1 MYIEYVARR
10 FIAPGHAVGGNYWID
25 VKLTRC
31 DFDAQI
37 EAQTTTALSG
47 KSKTLLHRIDQTY
60 DIATV
65 YMNKPEE
72 LAEMREF
79 LGSVSGGESFMVS
92 LYGDRASLLQPAM
105 LSPITWKEER
115 YVTTDY
121 LRYSFKMRA
130 L

>member
-1 MYIEYVARR
+1 MYVEYTARR
-10 FIAPGHAVGGNYWID
+10 FIAPGHVAGGNYWID

-65 YMNKPEE
+65 YMNQLEQ

-92 LYGDRASLLQPAM
+92 LHGDRVSPLQPAM
-105 LSPITWKEER
+105 LDPITWKEER
-115 YVTTDY
+115 YGTTDY
-121 LRYSFKMRA
+121 FRYTFKVRVA
-130 L
+130 